1 MALAFCLRSG
11 AASVSLVPKT
21 HWWFLRL
28 TGWVW
33 WLRVWMRPVLSPI
46 SPSSLKH
53 AMDPGSIQTGLLTHP
68 FAFRFSVF
76 DCSAPPRFPILYPC
90 PTTPP
95 PCWNNAWPNATPS
108 VGFSVY
114 YPVRSPFFLLFAA
127 SLTGLASTL
136 RWLWW
141 PSYSW
146 LYYVPL
152 IRMKILWGRTFC
164 LIFPGTQCV
173 FSLKGSCC
181 LEFITFN
188 DQGNCL

>member
-1 MALAFCLRSG
+1 M
-11 AASVSLVPKT
+11 VPKT
-21 HWWFLRL
+21 HRMGLMIACVNEASPLPPFPLLLSSMLWTLVPFRL
-28 TGWVW
+28 
-33 WLRVWMRPVLSPI
+33 
-46 SPSSLKH
+46 
-53 AMDPGSIQTGLLTHP
+53 GLLTHP
-68 FAFRFSVF
+68 FAFRFSMF
-76 DCSAPPRFPILYPC
+76 DSSAPPRFPILYPC

-173 FSLKGSCC
+173 FSLRKVVAVWNLLLLKTRETAYKSKMGWR
-181 LEFITFN
+181 
-188 DQGNCL
+188 